1 MAERQPISDQD
12 QWLQRKHCVDPQD
25 RLNKVQRGEFVMRL
39 KSSLVLAAATT
50 FTFFAGIQS
59 ADAQHRWHWR
69 FPKFYAP
76 PVPDEYDDPYYRDD
90 VNYGYSNDSEDYAD
104 PYYVPRRKHRY
115 VVREA
120 PPWWTQDQPKKKR
133 RVNQARTLEPTY
145 KPKAKR
151 KVTTVATPVPKL
163 APSAVKRK
171 TAAVA
176 IAPEIKTVAKPA
188 QPKLETASL
197 TPTAK
202 PKTVAA
208 PSKTIGCTAG
218 AAVVTGYGFANVTPK
233 TCTGNVYAYSAVRD
247 GKPYIIKLTSAQ
259 GEITEVTKQ

>member
-1 MAERQPISDQD
+1 MT
-12 QWLQRKHCVDPQD
+12 
-25 RLNKVQRGEFVMRL
+25 L
-39 KSSLVLAAATT
+39 KTSILLAAATSIT
-50 FTFFAGIQS
+50 LLAGTQAAEARRHWS
-59 ADAQHRWHWR
+59 WH

-76 PVPDEYDDPYYRDD
+76 LVPDEYDDPYYRDD

-133 RVNQARTLEPTY
+133 RVNQARALEPAY

-151 KVTTVATPVPKL
+151 KVTTAAAPVPKL
-163 APSAVKRK
+163 APNTVKRK

-176 IAPEIKTVAKPA
+176 IAPEIKTIAK
-188 QPKLETASL
+188 PKLETASL
-197 TPTAK
+197 TPVAK
-202 PKTVAA
+202 PKAVAA
-208 PSKTIGCTAG
+208 PAKTIGCTAG